1 MTTTRLLKRV
11 TTANLGAG
19 AIQVP
24 AEIDFV
30 NATFTRTSLRQNE
43 RMHVRT
49 GNGLMTSGCDSRLGK
64 R

>member
-11 TTANLGAG
+11 TTANWGSG

-30 NATFTRTSLRQNE
+30 NATFTRASLRQNQADE
-43 RMHVRT
+43 PEPDLA
-49 GNGLMTSGCDSRLGK
+49 G
-64 R
+64 